1 MVFTKYAVVSARL
14 RDGEQEESFNVSVL
28 SYALQDDLDCTIYDT
43 ENEAMDA
50 IMEDGFND
58 HTYIVPMI
66 VDTASIHQVK
76 LSLDSAFK

>member
-28 SYALQDDLDCTIYDT
+28 SYALQDNVDCAIYDT
-43 ENEAMDA
+43 EDEAMTA
-50 IMEDGFND
+50 IMKDGFND
-58 HTYIVPMI
+58 YTYIVPMI

-76 LSLDSAFK
+76 LSLEPTFK